1 MDAELIRTVLTRRGL
16 ISDAAFQKLAGEAI
30 DDGYP
35 VEQAIIRAKILPID
49 ELNTLL
55 AEELDVPYIDLSNY
69 MFEPET
75 VRLVPAALA
84 RRRKLI
90 PAFHIGDSLTVAMA
104 NPQDITALDE
114 LRRVTGRNIT
124 PALSSAVD
132 IERAINDQYGVP
144 TAQEDDVAQALSEFD
159 NQELTLQI
167 APGMDGHSDEE
178 LATEAPIVRF
188 VNDLLIS
195 AIRDHASDIHLEPD
209 EQRLR
214 VRFRIDG
221 IMHTA
226 SQVPVRLAPAVLS
239 RVKILARMNIA
250 EKRKPQDGQFEIPSA
265 GHTVDVRVSSLPTV
279 TGENLVL
286 RLLDRASVMVGMDEL
301 GFDPAVLSEFQELL
315 RRPYGILLVTG
326 PTGSGKTTTLYA
338 ALQTI
343 NSESKHIVTLE
354 DPVEYRLPLIRQCQV
369 NPKAGITFASGLR
382 AILRQD
388 PDIIMV
394 GEIRDP
400 ETAEIAIQASMTGHL
415 VLSTLHTNDS
425 AGAIT
430 RLVDMGIEPFLV
442 GSSVIA
448 VLAQRLVRKTCER
461 CRSSFLP
468 EPELVKSAGL
478 PPDILLTRGQGC
490 PYCRRTGYRGRVGLF
505 ELLPIDDHIRRLTMA
520 RNPSSEISN
529 YAVAQGMKTLRDD
542 GIQKVRQGLTTVE
555 ELVKATTSR

>member
-1 MDAELIRTVLTRRGL
+1 
-16 ISDAAFQKLAGEAI
+16 
-30 DDGYP
+30 
-35 VEQAIIRAKILPID
+35 
-49 ELNTLL
+49 
-55 AEELDVPYIDLSNY
+55 
-69 MFEPET
+69 
-75 VRLVPAALA
+75 
-84 RRRKLI
+84 
-90 PAFHIGDSLTVAMA
+90 
-104 NPQDITALDE
+104 
-114 LRRVTGRNIT
+114 
-124 PALSSAVD
+124 
-132 IERAINDQYGVP
+132 
-144 TAQEDDVAQALSEFD
+144 
-159 NQELTLQI
+159 
-167 APGMDGHSDEE
+167 
-178 LATEAPIVRF
+178 
-188 VNDLLIS
+188 
-195 AIRDHASDIHLEPD
+195 
-209 EQRLR
+209 
-214 VRFRIDG
+214 
-221 IMHTA
+221 
-226 SQVPVRLAPAVLS
+226 
-239 RVKILARMNIA
+239 
-250 EKRKPQDGQFEIPSA
+250 
-265 GHTVDVRVSSLPTV
+265 
-279 TGENLVL
+279 
-286 RLLDRASVMVGMDEL
+286 
-301 GFDPAVLSEFQELL
+301 
-315 RRPYGILLVTG
+315 
-326 PTGSGKTTTLYA
+326 
-338 ALQTI
+338 
-343 NSESKHIVTLE
+343 
-354 DPVEYRLPLIRQCQV
+354 V

-490 PYCRRTGYRGRVGLF
+490 PYCPRTGYRGRVGLF